1 MYTLPT
7 SIIEFVTVLKSAGY
21 QVYVV
26 GGAVRELILG
36 KEITDWDF
44 TTNASPEQ
52 IISLFPD
59 SFYHN
64 AYGTVTVKWPQNS
77 ETPQLLEI
85 TPYRIEGTYS
95 NNRHPDE
102 IRWAKT
108 LEEDLSR
115 RDFTIGAMA
124 FDGESIV
131 DPYEGKKDLDAR
143 IIRAVGEPDKRFAE
157 DALRMLRAVR
167 FGSQLSCII
176 EPATL
181 ESIKKHA
188 ATIQNISLERI
199 REEFFKIL
207 TSPHPAE
214 GILFL
219 KNTGLLKYILP
230 ELDVC
235 FEVSQKSPNRH
246 HIYDVG
252 THLVKSLS
260 FCESTNVITRFATLI
275 HDIGKVPTYHKDES
289 GQITFYNHEVVGAR
303 MTSDIADRFRLS
315 KQEKEFLVM
324 LVAQHQFVVS
334 EEMTDNALRRFIR
347 NVGKENLDEMFALR
361 HADRQGGAASET
373 SWRTELFK
381 KRVAALLI
389 EPFTV
394 KDLKIDG
401 TDVMSML
408 QIKPS
413 RQVGDML
420 DALFEKVIQ
429 KELANERDVLL
440 SHLNSIKPTP

>member
-7 SIIEFVTVLKSAGY
+7 PIIEFMTALKSAGH

-26 GGAVRELILG
+26 GGAVRELMLG

-44 TTNASPEQ
+44 TTDATPEQ
-52 IISLFPD
+52 IILLFPD

-64 AYGTVTVKWPQNS
+64 TYGTVTVKWPQQS
-77 ETPQLLEI
+77 ENPQLFEI
-85 TPYRIEGTYS
+85 TPYRVEGGYS

-102 IRWAKT
+102 IRWAQT

-124 FDGESIV
+124 YDGEMVI
-131 DPYEGKKDLDAR
+131 DPYGGKTDLDAR
-143 IIRAVGEPDKRFAE
+143 IIRAVGEPDKRFGE

-167 FGSQLSCII
+167 FSSQLACVI
-176 EPATL
+176 EPRTL
-181 ESIKKHA
+181 ESIKCHA
-188 ATIQNISLERI
+188 AAIQNISFERI
-199 REEFFKIL
+199 RDEFFKIL
-207 TSPHPAE
+207 SSPHPAD
-214 GILFL
+214 GVLFL
-219 KNTGLLKYILP
+219 KNSHLLQYILP
-230 ELDVC
+230 ELEVC
-235 FEVSQKSPNRH
+235 FAVSQKSPNRH

-252 THLVKSLS
+252 THLVKSLG
-260 FCESTNVITRFATLI
+260 FCESTNIITRFATLI
-275 HDIGKVPTYHKDES
+275 HDIGKVPTHHKDSS

-303 MTSDIADRFRLS
+303 MANDIADRFRLS
-315 KQEKEFLVM
+315 KQEKELLVI

-347 NVGKENLDEMFALR
+347 NVGKENLEEMFALR
-361 HADRQGGAASET
+361 HADRLGGAASET

-381 KRVAALLI
+381 KRVAELLI

-401 TDVMSML
+401 TDVMQVL

-413 RQVGDML
+413 RQVGDVL
-420 DALFEKVIQ
+420 DGIFEKVIQ
-429 KELANERDVLL
+429 KELVNERDVLL
-440 SHLNSIKPTP
+440 SHLNSVKLAK

>member
-1 MYTLPT
+1 MYVLPQ
-7 SIIEFVTVLKSAGY
+7 SIAEFMSVLRAAGHH
-21 QVYVV
+21 VYVV

-44 TTNASPEQ
+44 ATDTTPEQ
-52 IISLFPD
+52 ITALFPD

-95 NNRHPDE
+95 NSRHPDE

-124 FDGESIV
+124 FDGEHIL
-131 DPYEGKKDLDAR
+131 DPYEGRKDLEAR

-252 THLVKSLS
+252 THLVKSLG

-315 KQEKEFLVM
+315 KQEKELLVM

-401 TDVMSML
+401 IDVMDVL

-413 RQVGDML
+413 RQVGDVL
-420 DALFEKVIQ
+420 DAVFEKVIQ